1 MAVAALQTN
10 LHWSVCELSNVS
22 ELSNLF
28 LQLKSLQLNPG
39 CILAGFDFPIGL
51 PLSYASAAGITDF
64 LDSISLFGKDEW
76 EKFYIPSTLPSDISI
91 YRPFYPN
98 RSGGSKHS
106 HLESGLNLPFDK
118 LYRLCEIRH
127 DNRRPACPL
136 FWTLGSQQVG
146 KAAISGWHDL
156 LTPALIDHQSIL
168 KIWPFSG
175 SLAHIYHPDNIVVVE
190 TYPAGFYSV
199 LGVSFSSPI
208 RRSKRRRLDRMA
220 FAETLIT
227 WAKTHHVELADQIM
241 SSIMDGFG
249 NALDGEDRFD
259 ALVGLYGMINV
270 ILGVHPVWEPN
281 IPKITKIEGWIFG
294 QSQPKGVIIDN

>member
-28 LQLKSLQLNPG
+28 LQLKSLQLKPG

-136 FWTLGSQQVG
+136 FWTLGSQP
-146 KAAISGWHDL
+146 
-156 LTPALIDHQSIL
+156 PALIDHQSIL

-175 SLAHIYHPDNIVVVE
+175 SLAHICHPDNIVVVE
-190 TYPAGFYSV
+190 TYPAEFYSD

-270 ILGVHPVWEPN
+270 ILGVHPLGAKHTEN
-281 IPKITKIEGWIFG
+281 Y
-294 QSQPKGVIIDN
+294 QN